1 MSKCCQIERN
11 DPCPC
16 GTGRKYKKCN
26 VEKCASPSMRK
37 FKATV
42 IKGTNTSSIFQQVQ
56 TASHASTGL
65 SVDDLAK
72 KIRGI

>member
-37 FKATV
+37 IKASVLSGASSGFFKQIQNAAKAV
-42 IKGTNTSSIFQQVQ
+42 TSF
-56 TASHASTGL
+56 
-65 SVDDLAK
+65 SVTDLAK
-72 KIRGI
+72 KIRGE

>member
-26 VEKCASPSMRK
+26 VQACASPSLRK
-37 FKATV
+37 IKATV
-42 IKGTNTSSIFQQVQ
+42 LRGATNLFDSVKGMAT
-56 TASHASTGL
+56 ASTGL
-65 SVDDLAK
+65 STSDLAK
-72 KIRGI
+72 KIKGE